1 MSPSLAIPELQAIER
16 ELEYRARPIQIYVN
30 TDPAERDPMQ
40 VAALMFELTRMM
52 TELQSIRERVTY
64 AVYVRW
70 QLPLVQLHDELTII
84 RRDIHLQGP
93 DAAERLPERLERR
106 YVQTDW
112 GRRQLDLDMDR
123 FCLLVLAGYSNPE
136 IAKRMN
142 CVTRT
147 VERCL
152 ETLQISK
159 RNYSNISREDLVDV
173 CMQVTSMSAKLT
185 SYPGIDH
192 RKRRIHSLYRRDW
205 PMVPPPHRTS
215 D

>member
-1 MSPSLAIPELQAIER
+1 
-16 ELEYRARPIQIYVN
+16 
-30 TDPAERDPMQ
+30 MQ

-52 TELQSIRERVTY
+52 TELQSIRGRVTH
-64 AVYVRW
+64 AMYVCWR
-70 QLPLVQLHDELTII
+70 LPLVHLLDELTII

-93 DAAERLPERLERR
+93 DAAERLQERLERR
-106 YVQTDW
+106 YVQTDR

-123 FCLLVLAGYSNPE
+123 FCLLILAGYSNPE

-142 CVTRT
+142 CATRT
-147 VERCL
+147 VDCRL

-159 RNYSNISREDLVDV
+159 RNYSNISREDLRDV
-173 CMQVTSMSAKLT
+173 CMRVTSISAELT

-192 RKRRIHSLYRRDW
+192 REGGIHSSYRRDW

-215 D
+215 DYSPQKAGEGAIGGY